1 MRHDDP
7 TLDDII
13 EQNVHLFLVIF
24 GPTNNWR
31 QMYPYLYFLDHKDQ
45 TPHLIRRLHPSPQE
59 PKSACER
66 PFHIGKSWLQPQG
79 QPKFDFVPDL
89 ISLDIQAFPFDL
101 RHHNLLGYSNIK
113 RDPCLT

>member
-1 MRHDDP
+1 MRRDDP
-7 TLDDII
+7 TLGDIV
-13 EQNVHLFLVIF
+13 EQNVHPSPVIF
-24 GPTNNWR
+24 GPINNWP
-31 QMYPYLYFLDHKDQ
+31 QMYPYPYFRDHKDQ
-45 TPHLIRRLHPSPQE
+45 KPHLIQSLHPSLQE
-59 PKSACER
+59 LKSACER

-101 RHHNLLGYSNIK
+101 LRHNLLGYLNIK